1 MTPAYLL
8 ELADFADPEQLWRL
22 PGLKQLDLPVE
33 KRRQLDAGVALR
45 RHARHIQ
52 QLRDLIGTGQSLLI
66 TPLSTNGQA
75 IKTVRTPA
83 SHQKLVDRTVK

>member
-22 PGLKQLDLPVE
+22 PGMKQLELPVE

-52 QLRDLIGTGQSLLI
+52 QLRDLIGTGRSLLI

-75 IKTVRTPA
+75 IKTVKTPA
-83 SHQKLVDRTVK
+83 SHKKLVD